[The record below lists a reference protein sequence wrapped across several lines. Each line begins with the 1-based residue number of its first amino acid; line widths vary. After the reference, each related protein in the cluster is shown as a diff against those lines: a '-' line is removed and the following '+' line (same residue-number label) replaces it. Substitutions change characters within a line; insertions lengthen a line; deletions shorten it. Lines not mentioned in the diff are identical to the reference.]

1 MSLPRD
7 NGRIKPWDS
16 CLANYLIRP
25 LSCTQVSPNHIT
37 TLSLLVGVGSGLL
50 FAIGSPILA
59 NWAALLYMLATLLDH
74 CDGELARL
82 TGKTSRFGHCYDL
95 IAGGINYV
103 LLFVGIGIGLR
114 NDAVLGS
121 KAILLGLLAGLS
133 VGIIVTLRM
142 IIEDRGGKS
151 ATQQPSFAGFE
162 IEDVLYL
169 IGPITW
175 FGGLRP
181 FLTAAGVGAPIFMF
195 FVLWQFWCH
204 ARPGCRE

>member
-1 MSLPRD
+1 M
-7 NGRIKPWDS
+7 GMKPWDS
-16 CLANYLIRP
+16 CLANYLVRP
-25 LSCTQVSPNHIT
+25 FCSTKLSPNHIT
-37 TLSLLVGVGSGLL
+37 TLSLVFGLGSGLF
-50 FAIGSPILA
+50 FAVGNPIIA

-103 LLFVGIGIGLR
+103 LLFIGIGLGLR
-114 NDAVLGS
+114 NDTVIGNH
-121 KAILLGLLAGLS
+121 AIILGLTAGLS
-133 VGIIVTLRM
+133 VGVIVGLRM
-142 IIEDRGGKS
+142 IMEDRGGKS

-181 FLTAAGVGAPIFMF
+181 FLTAAGIGAPIFMVLVIYQF
-195 FVLWQFWCH
+195 F
-204 ARPGCRE
+204 ANKIPGSKE